1 MVIMSST
8 KGRGLFQPPHGE
20 MISSALGLFEPEI
33 VESKVIGNK
42 QCIIRP
48 QSIPENGPIQVHI
61 PAEGSYYVD
70 TSSIR
75 ANMDFKIQKQDGD
88 GDWIDIK
95 PEVDEPSVAPVN
107 LFTKAMFKDV
117 ECWLNQKQISLVAST
132 AYHLKAYLET
142 VCTYSGDAARTHL
155 QCSFLHMDV
164 PGKYDTFPSGA
175 HVNRAKHIMN
185 GRQIQS
191 TDTIHTEL
199 TTMDK
204 YLLPGVTIDFRFSLN
219 SPSMYLQS
227 YAGIHLGLR
236 AVISD
241 FYLSFDRIEVEPTI
255 ARHIESQL
263 SQVHSAIYGIN
274 RGTIRTKQFGAGE
287 IYAKWQGLY
296 TGQLPSTI
304 IFGMLDSTAYNGAVG
319 TNPFNFQHFKV
330 NSVQL
335 KKNSTSIPASP
346 LTPDFTKLM
355 ANRSYRHFLD
365 AIGVKTGNAPCLI
378 DYAAFLGGATLFA
391 FDLTPDKCASLHGHP
406 KENGVLDIDFRF
418 AEPLE
423 KNITIFA
430 LCNFDDQIL
439 ISGPMENREIYINP
453 TIQG

>member
-219 SPSMYLQS
+219 SPSMYCL
-227 YAGIHLGLR
+227 
-236 AVISD
+236 
-241 FYLSFDRIEVEPTI
+241 
-255 ARHIESQL
+255 
-263 SQVHSAIYGIN
+263 
-274 RGTIRTKQFGAGE
+274 
-287 IYAKWQGLY
+287 LY
-296 TGQLPSTI
+296 TSPSPRD
-304 IFGMLDSTAYNGAVG
+304 GLLSRMPSSA
-319 TNPFNFQHFKV
+319 
-330 NSVQL
+330 
-335 KKNSTSIPASP
+335 
-346 LTPDFTKLM
+346 
-355 ANRSYRHFLD
+355 
-365 AIGVKTGNAPCLI
+365 
-378 DYAAFLGGATLFA
+378 
-391 FDLTPDKCASLHGHP
+391 
-406 KENGVLDIDFRF
+406 
-418 AEPLE
+418 
-423 KNITIFA
+423 
-430 LCNFDDQIL
+430 
-439 ISGPMENREIYINP
+439 
-453 TIQG
+453 